1 MRLNELENKAITV
14 YHGDDFNT
22 SFLNPALMNN
32 GNNQER
38 IHPITETSKSS
49 QIDVYV

>member
-1 MRLNELENKAITV
+1 
-14 YHGDDFNT
+14 
-22 SFLNPALMNN
+22 MNN